1 MYILLIRN
9 WSQFCILWFLFKQ
22 WSIHKGSACDT
33 SWSFVNLNWIILL
46 IAIIKYNHYHLDWH
60 ACAVES
66 KWKQTS
72 FSFQSFI
79 SNGKLMIPKKN
90 QLGHFKKCDY
100 IHVNK
105 IQEKQQK
112 QNKMPA
118 WSLPTPVP
126 TSALRKNPWSNKEQ

>member
-1 MYILLIRN
+1 METDI
-9 WSQFCILWFLFKQ
+9 FFLSVFHIQ
-22 WSIHKGSACDT
+22 W
-33 SWSFVNLNWIILL
+33 
-46 IAIIKYNHYHLDWH
+46 
-60 ACAVES
+60 
-66 KWKQTS
+66 QTNDS
-72 FSFQSFI
+72 
-79 SNGKLMIPKKN
+79 KKN

-126 TSALRKNPWSNKEQ
+126 TSALRKNP